1 MRNQSRRRKADSR
14 GPGERL
20 RSAVRAP
27 WLETAL
33 TLILFAYVPFEKVF
47 KKVFRFKNYYFITCF
62 VGLLLLVV
70 VLERLREQKRRPPLE
85 LWLLGG
91 NAAWMV
97 FTRLLLGH
105 MQINLGSDAPA
116 LWALTC
122 VSVFAFA
129 FYLEGE
135 RRERVLD
142 GLLTGFWALH
152 LVLAVLGI
160 LTVLFGNLPVVS
172 AVVSLRTENGVPP
185 LTFLSFLRV
194 HRNIACGFFYA
205 ALAMAVLQ
213 FLRHRTAFWR
223 WAAAASVPIFYVV
236 ISLQHC
242 RSIFL
247 TTSAYLA
254 LVIGMAVQE
263 RLERR
268 GVWLRLV
275 CVGLVSAV
283 CTAVLFVGF
292 GRCSDAVVS
301 LAESL
306 AQRRAV
312 VLTPVSEQ
320 AGPEALTA
328 QLSASALTPE
338 PPAPEQQVQISDQ
351 RDTLEDART
360 LTGRTEI
367 WEAMVRAIRAKPRI
381 ALLGTDETKM
391 MKLIQR
397 YGPEDPKEHLHHVL
411 FQQLMTAGVPSFL
424 LCLGYLALLFF
435 RSARCF
441 LELGAQAAERRGLAA
456 LLLPMMLIYGSFEPL
471 MSYHSKVMTLV
482 FLLCAGLLVRQDME
496 ARERGGRS

>member
-1 MRNQSRRRKADSR
+1 MRKQSRRRKADSR
-14 GPGERL
+14 GPWERL
-20 RSAVRAP
+20 RSAMCAP
-27 WLETAL
+27 WLETLL
-33 TLILFAYVPFEKVF
+33 TLLLFAYVPFEKVLQF
-47 KKVFRFKNYYFITCF
+47 GVQFKNYYFITCF

-70 VLERLREQKRRPPLE
+70 VLERLREQKRRAPLE

-91 NAAWMV
+91 NAVWMV
-97 FTRLLLGH
+97 VTRLLLGC
-105 MQINLGSDAPA
+105 MQINLSNYGPTF
-116 LWALTC
+116 WALTC

-142 GLLTGFWALH
+142 GLLTAFWALH
-152 LVLAVLGI
+152 LVLSVLGI
-160 LTVLFGNLPVVS
+160 LTVLYGNLPVVS
-172 AVVSLRTENGVPP
+172 TMVSLSTENGVPP
-185 LTFLSFLRV
+185 LTYLSFLQW

-205 ALAMAVLQ
+205 ALAIVVLQ
-213 FLRHRTAFWR
+213 FLRHRTPFWR

-247 TTSAYLA
+247 STSAYLA
-254 LVIGMAVQE
+254 LVVGMAVQE

-268 GVWLRLV
+268 SVWLRIV

-283 CTAVLFVGF
+283 CTVVLFVGF
-292 GRCSDAVVS
+292 GKCSNAVVS

-320 AGPEALTA
+320 AGLEALTE
-328 QLSASALTPE
+328 QLSASAQTPE
-338 PPAPEQQVQISDQ
+338 SPEPEQQVQISDQ

-367 WEAMVRAIRAKPRI
+367 WEAMVRAIRDRPQI
-381 ALLGTDETKM
+381 ALLGTDEKKM
-391 MKLIQR
+391 MRLIQR
-397 YGPEDPKEHLHHVL
+397 YGPEERKGHMHHVL
-411 FQQLMTAGVPSFL
+411 FQQMMTAGVPSFL
-424 LCLGYLALLFF
+424 LCLGYLALLFW
-435 RSARCF
+435 RSVRCF
-441 LELGAQAAERRGLAA
+441 LELGAQAAERRGLAI

-482 FLLCAGLLVRQDME
+482 FLLCGGLLVRQDME